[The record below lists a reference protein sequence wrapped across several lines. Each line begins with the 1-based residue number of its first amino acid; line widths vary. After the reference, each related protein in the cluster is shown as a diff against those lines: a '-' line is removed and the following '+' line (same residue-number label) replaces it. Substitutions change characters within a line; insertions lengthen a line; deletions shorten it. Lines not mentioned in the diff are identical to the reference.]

1 MATIQEKYD
10 FAIDSLTKAYL
21 KIEDLQTGAAKSNE
35 TICQSLGKVL
45 GFPWY
50 KSDLKTFPDATDADG
65 VCVGDHVAESLAE
78 NAAER
83 IKHLENQLAIDE
95 LNPNRRQHIVLLTDR
110 INLLDER
117 LDRVMNLLD
126 TWDKD
131 FLLTQWESEND
142 EVVK

>member
-10 FAIDSLTKAYL
+10 YAIDSLTKAYL
-21 KIEDLQTGAAKSNE
+21 RIEDLQTSAAKSND

-65 VCVGDHVAESLAE
+65 VCVGDHVAETLAE
-78 NAAER
+78 NASDR

-110 INLLDER
+110 INLLDEK
-117 LDRVMNLLD
+117 LDQAMNLLD
-126 TWDKD
+126 TNDRN
-131 FLLTQWESEND
+131 FLLSEWEKD
-142 EVVK
+142 EAVT